1 MSVWQPG
8 PRPAWVTALNEN
20 SDPAWIG
27 LDADALAAEASA
39 KTGGLDD
46 FGDERFWEPFR
57 IFVQSLREEAKLH
70 TVGALLIRDDLVS
83 ALETRLR
90 ITETRKRHPEV
101 CAEAVEKPIFITGLP
116 RTGTSITHELL
127 AADPRHRA
135 PLHWEVRNP
144 WPAPEAA
151 TYRTDPRIE
160 RADRQIRLWCE
171 IVPEYDTMHELGG
184 AIPVEDVQVMAASF
198 VSDEWMGRHVVPSYA
213 AWYGA
218 CDRVPA
224 FEFHKQMLQHLQ
236 WKCPGERWV
245 LKSPSHM
252 SQLDALLAVYPD
264 ARIVFTH
271 RDPLK
276 VLPSVVSIL
285 YSTAYV
291 RSDEVDAGAMA
302 SWFDGKACRALLDG
316 MTALRESGQLPES
329 QCFDLRYA
337 DLMRDPVAA
346 LAGVY
351 EHFEIDYPDSSRRAQ
366 QRYIDEKPKGRHG
379 SHRYDFSD
387 TGLDLDEERERF
399 RDYYERY
406 GVLNEA

>member
-1 MSVWQPG
+1 VSIWQPG

-20 SDPAWIG
+20 SDPRWIE
-27 LDADALAAEASA
+27 LDADALLDEARA
-39 KTGGLDD
+39 RTGLDD
-46 FGDERFWEPFR
+46 FGSDAFLEPFR
-57 IFVQSLREEAKLH
+57 IFVDSLREEAKLH
-70 TVGALLIRDDLVS
+70 TVGALLIRDDLVNS
-83 ALETRLR
+83 LTVRLQ
-90 ITETRKRHPEV
+90 ITDTRKRHPEITEEV
-101 CAEAVEKPIFITGLP
+101 IEKPLFITGLP

-135 PLHWEVRNP
+135 PRHWEVRNP
-144 WPAPEAA
+144 CPPPETA
-151 TYRTDPRIE
+151 TYRTDERIA

-184 AIPVEDVQVMAASF
+184 DIPVEDVQLMAHSF

-213 AWYGA
+213 AWYNA
-218 CDRVPA
+218 CDRIPG
-224 FEFHKQMLQHLQ
+224 FEFHKQMLQNLQ
-236 WKCPGERWV
+236 WRCPGDRWV

-291 RSDEVDAGAMA
+291 RSDEVDVDAMA
-302 SWFDGKACRALLDG
+302 SWFTGETCKALIDG
-316 MTALRESGQLPES
+316 MTALRESGRLPEE

-337 DLMRDPVAA
+337 DLVKDPVEA

-351 EHFEIDYPDSSRRAQ
+351 EHFGIDYPEASQQAQ
-366 QRYIDEKPKGRHG
+366 RDYIRDKPKGRHG
-379 SHRYDFSD
+379 THKYDFSD
-387 TGLDLDEERERF
+387 TGLDLDEERARF
-399 RDYYERY
+399 TDYYERY
-406 GVLNEA
+406 RVKNEA